1 MFLAGD
7 IGGTNSRLAI
17 IDADMLPVHATV
29 TKNAGQPSLAQIV
42 RQFLDGAPR
51 DVVQQVRKGC
61 FGVAGPVAGGK
72 VTLTN
77 LSWQLDETILAKE
90 LGLDQVA
97 LINDLVAHAEGI
109 ELLQPDQLVTLN
121 PGQMI
126 HGGNRA
132 IIAAGTGLGEAGL
145 FYSTELNGYRAFASE
160 GGHCD
165 FAPRTDQEIA
175 LLKFLEDK
183 NISATWETVLSGPG
197 LKNIYDFLVSPS
209 QLGATAALEN
219 HDVNPAD
226 ITKAALDGSNQAC
239 IEAMKMFVHFYAA
252 EAGNLA
258 LKVLSVGGMYLGGGI
273 ATHIIEHVNSP
284 DFIQT
289 FSSKGPEKL
298 RPMLR
303 QIPVHVINFELN
315 GLYGAANV
323 ARRL

>member
-1 MFLAGD
+1 
-7 IGGTNSRLAI
+7 
-17 IDADMLPVHATV
+17 
-29 TKNAGQPSLAQIV
+29 
-42 RQFLDGAPR
+42 LDSAPK
-51 DVVQQVRKGC
+51 DVVKQVRKGC

-77 LSWQLDETILAKE
+77 LSWELDEQVLAKE

-109 ELLQPDQLVTLN
+109 ELLKPDQLVTLN
-121 PGQMI
+121 KGQMI

-145 FYSTELNGYRAFASE
+145 FYSSELNGYRAFASE

-165 FAPRTDQEIA
+165 FAPRSDREIA

-183 NISATWETVLSGPG
+183 NICATWETVLSGPG
-197 LKNIYDFLVSPS
+197 LKNIYDFLISPG
-209 QLGATAALEN
+209 QLGATAALANPE
-219 HDVNPAD
+219 VNPAD
-226 ITKAALDGSNQAC
+226 ITTAALARSNSGC
-239 IEAMKMFVHFYAA
+239 VEAMKMFVHFYAA

-273 ATHIIEHVNSP
+273 ATHIVDQLKSP
-284 DFIQT
+284 DFMQT
-289 FSSKGPEKL
+289 FASKGPDKL

-303 QIPVHVINFELN
+303 QIPVHIINFELN

-323 ARRL
+323 ARRLENAIGG